1 QELTAPQ
8 QLEAQMKANGVP
20 TTEAEINSAKLQTR
34 WLLALALLV
43 AFVGILNSMLMSVTE
58 RFKEIGTMKC
68 LGALDSFIVK
78 LFLIEACLL
87 GVTASLIGYVIGF
100 GFAMA
105 AGAIQNGFKQWSLV
119 PPGAVLLA
127 FLACVLVGALLT
139 VL

>member
-1 QELTAPQ
+1 MSLIVCT
-8 QLEAQMKANGVP
+8 
-20 TTEAEINSAKLQTR
+20 
-34 WLLALALLV
+34 
-43 AFVGILNSMLMSVTE
+43 VGITNSMLMSVTE

-139 VL
+139 VLATIVPAIRASKLPPAAALRVEV